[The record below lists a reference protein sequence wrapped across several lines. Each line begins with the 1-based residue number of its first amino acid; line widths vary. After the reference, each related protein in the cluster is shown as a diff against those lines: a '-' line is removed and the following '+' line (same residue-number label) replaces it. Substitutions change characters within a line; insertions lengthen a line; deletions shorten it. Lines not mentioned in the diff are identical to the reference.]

1 MSKQTKVGVV
11 GCGYWGPN
19 LVRNFRSLPD
29 CQLRMMCDI
38 SKDRLKHLTSL
49 YPDVEG
55 DVDYDHMLNGV
66 GLDAV
71 VVATSVKLHYPMAK
85 AALLSGKHT
94 FIEKPMATSSEQC
107 SELVEI
113 ARQKGLV
120 LMVGHTFLYS
130 PAVRKIK
137 EIVDRGDLGEI
148 RYVCARRL
156 NLGLFQKDINVAW
169 DLAPHDISII
179 LHLLEQFPISVNCRG
194 SAHVTPGIEDVTSM
208 SLTFKNDR
216 SAIIHSSWLDP
227 RKVREMT
234 IVGSKRMIVYDDV
247 ALQEKIRVFDARVE
261 RPPHYD
267 TFAEFHYAYH
277 YGDTYSPYIKQ
288 EEPLKTEC
296 QHFLDC
302 IQNGKEPLTN
312 GARGTELVRILEASS
327 QSLKLGGGQVLLHH
341 PEPVRSPASNG
352 AAAQGRISKDKDGK
366 FHIPVGTV
374 PESRVAL

>member
-1 MSKQTKVGVV
+1 MFKQVKVGVV

-29 CQLRMMCDI
+29 CHLKAMCDI
-38 SKDRLKHLTSL
+38 SQERLKHLTAL
-49 YPDVEG
+49 YPDVKGETSFE
-55 DVDYDHMLNGV
+55 HMLNGTGV
-66 GLDAV
+66 DAV
-71 VVATSVKLHYPMAK
+71 VVATSVKLHHAMAK
-85 AALLSGKHT
+85 AALLAGKHT
-94 FIEKPMATSSEQC
+94 LIEKPMASSSEQC
-107 SELVEI
+107 AELVEI
-113 ARQKGLV
+113 AHKKGLI

-130 PAVRKIK
+130 PAVRMIK
-137 EIVDRGDLGEI
+137 QIVDRGDLGPI
-148 RYVCARRL
+148 RYICARRL

-179 LHLLEQFPISVNCRG
+179 LHLLEELPTSVNCRG

-208 SLTFKNDR
+208 SLTFARDR

-247 ALQEKIRVFDARVE
+247 AQQEKIRIFDARVE

-277 YGDTYSPYIKQ
+277 YGDTYAPYVKQ
-288 EEPLKTEC
+288 EEPLKSEC

-302 IQNGKEPLTN
+302 IQHGKQPLTD
-312 GARGTELVRILEASS
+312 GSQGLELIKILEASS
-327 QSLKLGGGQVLLHH
+327 ESLRQGGG
-341 PEPVRSPASNG
+341 PVALCARPDLARPNAGASPQMRNG
-352 AAAQGRISKDKDGK
+352 KPKNGK
-366 FHIPVGTV
+366 IHIPIASEAET
-374 PESRVAL
+374 RVTL

>member
-1 MSKQTKVGVV
+1 MSKQIRLGVG

-19 LVRNFRSLPD
+19 LVRNFRALPE
-29 CQLRMMCDI
+29 CQLKMMCDI

-49 YPDVEG
+49 YPEVEAELNF
-55 DVDYDHMLNGV
+55 DHMLNGV

-71 VVATSVKLHYPMAK
+71 IVATSVKLHFPMAK
-85 AALLSGKHT
+85 AALLSGKHV
-94 FIEKPMATSSEQC
+94 FIEKPMASSSEQC
-107 SELVEI
+107 AELVSI

-120 LMVGHTFLYS
+120 LMIGHTFLYS

-148 RYVCARRL
+148 RYICARRL

-302 IQNGKEPLTN
+302 IQHDKEPLTN
-312 GARGTELVRILEASS
+312 GSQGTDLVRILEASS
-327 QSLKLGGGQVLLHH
+327 QSLKAGGGQIVLHQLDAA
-341 PEPVRSPASNG
+341 RSPASLGVAPFVRDVKEKNG
-352 AAAQGRISKDKDGK
+352 KS
-366 FHIPVGTV
+366 HVPVGV
-374 PESRVAL
+374 IAEPHVA

>member
-1 MSKQTKVGVV
+1 MSKQIKVGVV

-29 CQLRMMCDI
+29 CNLKAMCDI
-38 SKDRLKHLTSL
+38 SKERLKHLTAL
-49 YPDVEG
+49 YPDVQGETS
-55 DVDYDHMLNGV
+55 YDHMLKSLGV
-66 GLDAV
+66 DAV
-71 VVATSVKLHYPMAK
+71 VVATSVKMHFPMAK
-85 AALLSGKHT
+85 AALLAGKHT
-94 FIEKPMATSSEQC
+94 MIEKPMASSSEQC
-107 SELVEI
+107 AELVAI

-120 LMVGHTFLYS
+120 LMIGHTFLYS

-137 EIVDRGDLGEI
+137 EIVDSGDLGAI
-148 RYVCARRL
+148 RYICARRL
-156 NLGLFQKDINVAW
+156 NLGLFQTYINVAW

-179 LHLLEQFPISVNCRG
+179 LHLLEESPISVNCRG
-194 SAHVTPGIEDVTSM
+194 SAHVTPGIEDVTSL
-208 SLTFKNDR
+208 SLTFRRDR

-247 ALQEKIRVFDARVE
+247 AQQEKIRIFDARVD

-277 YGDTYSPYIKQ
+277 YGDTYAPYVKQ

-302 IQNGKEPLTN
+302 IQHGRQPLTH
-312 GARGTELVRILEASS
+312 GGQGLELVKILEASS
-327 QSLKLGGGQVLLHH
+327 ESLRQGGGAVAM
-341 PEPVRSPASNG
+341 RAPADHSR
-352 AAAQGRISKDKDGK
+352 ASAEAPAQGRNGK
-366 FHIPVGTV
+366 HKNGKIHV
-374 PESRVAL
+374 PMAGEAEVRVTL